1 MNAVL
6 LATPVAILALV
17 ELAKQ
22 AGLPTK
28 LASLLSVV
36 IGVAL
41 GMSDFYLHDL
51 PAYQAAAQSLI
62 LGLTASGVWD
72 IAKRAAGKGNASTD
86 GDSKTPAAQ
95 PAHAEA
101 PEVVA

>member
-17 ELAKQ
+17 ELAKS

-28 LASLLSVV
+28 LAAPLSVV
-36 IGVAL
+36 VGVAL
-41 GMSDFYLHDL
+41 GLADFYLHDL

-72 IAKRAAGKGNASTD
+72 IAKRAAGKSGSGAA
-86 GDSKTPAAQ
+86 GDATAPAA
-95 PAHAEA
+95 PAAHAEA